1 MPTETV
7 YADLVLAV
15 AALIAGVLYLRA
27 RRRHGKRK
35 KSGPPVRPATPA
47 PPAAGTRGAVSTWAP
62 PASAT
67 HGAAVAPTVVA
78 APAPSWD
85 QPAAKGNTAGQATPA
100 PPPSSPPPP
109 PPGMTPG
116 SGAPAPTWGAPAPSA
131 PAAVPTAPAAPTWG
145 AAP

>member
-47 PPAAGTRGAVSTWAP
+47 PAAAGTRGAVSTWAP

-67 HGAAVAPTVVA
+67 PGAAVAPTVVA
-78 APAPSWD
+78 PPAPSSD
-85 QPAAKGNTAGQATPA
+85 QPPANAHAPACATP
-100 PPPSSPPPP
+100 
-109 PPGMTPG
+109 
-116 SGAPAPTWGAPAPSA
+116 
-131 PAAVPTAPAAPTWG
+131 
-145 AAP
+145 